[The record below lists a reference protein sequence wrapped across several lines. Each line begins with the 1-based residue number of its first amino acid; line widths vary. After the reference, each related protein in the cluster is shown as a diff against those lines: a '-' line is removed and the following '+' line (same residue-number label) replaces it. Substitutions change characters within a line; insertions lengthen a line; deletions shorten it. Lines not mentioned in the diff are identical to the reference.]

1 LAPLLTVRERAGHA
15 ETVHAMA
22 EHGVRRMPV
31 VDDARLLVGIVT
43 LDDMLHLLAV
53 PLGEL
58 STVFARERAP
68 ESRTRR

>member
-1 LAPLLTVRERAGHA
+1 
-15 ETVHAMA
+15 MA

-31 VDDARLLVGIVT
+31 VDDAGLLVGIVT
-43 LDDMLHLLAV
+43 LDDMLHPLAV

-58 STVFARERAP
+58 STVFAGERAL